1 MMFLLH
7 TQLLDISELCSRV
20 LPKKMTDIEW
30 NVVRIGNRIHRDIT
44 GSLMDVGVSYELGEK
59 IGSEFGVNVLM

>member
-20 LPKKMTDIEW
+20 LPKKMKYVQW
-30 NVVRIGNRIHRDIT
+30 NVVRTGNPIHRDIT
-44 GSLMDVGVSYELGEK
+44 GILMTVGVSHELREK
-59 IGSEFGVNVLM
+59 IGEFMVNVLM